1 MKPLTGRMCLA
12 ATMLSLLAFRP
23 SAAPE
28 PLRLELR
35 LARSEVALGEPINVE
50 IAFKNVGDSGLFVER
65 TRDLGPD
72 HVNIVARR
80 GTCEYSVTPMHATM
94 KEDDRRFLLSGLGP
108 GDQLLQ
114 SLPTVN
120 SAEAL
125 GGTDLFF
132 PAPGVYTVTG
142 SFRSEGAPTGL
153 GAAPVW
159 RGVVTSAPVTLTV
172 RAAKPTTLARMR
184 SMLASGSQGDP
195 DLQAV
200 AYFRY
205 VKDQQAAGLLARLL
219 STAAPNPVL
228 MEAVAWQGRRSDA
241 ELLERHAREQLS
253 TDRRLAEYA
262 RDLARRLRE
271 RGPCDQ

>member
-1 MKPLTGRMCLA
+1 MTRRVCLA
-12 ATMLSLLAFRP
+12 AAVLSLLAFRS

-28 PLRLELR
+28 ALRLELR
-35 LARSEVALGEPINVE
+35 LGRSEVALGEPIDVA
-50 IAFKNVGDSGLFVER
+50 IAFKNIGDSGLFVER

-72 HVNIVARR
+72 HVNIIARR
-80 GTCEYSVTPMHATM
+80 GTCEYALTPSHATM
-94 KEDDRRFLLSGLGP
+94 REEDRRFLLTGLGP
-108 GDQLLQ
+108 RDQLIQ
-114 SLPTVN
+114 SLPVLN

-132 PAPGVYTVTG
+132 PAPGVYTVIS

-153 GAAPVW
+153 GGVPVW

-205 VKDQQAAGLLARLL
+205 VKDQQAARLLARLL
-219 STAAPNPVL
+219 SSAAPNPVL

-262 RDLARRLRE
+262 RDLATRLRE